1 MSNSVEFLDSRPT
14 ACEITLAFHL
24 YFKASPISL
33 YFKAS
38 PISLY
43 FKAFYMK
50 ISFIHL

>member
-24 YFKASPISL
+24 C
-33 YFKAS
+33 FKAS